1 MATTVKK
8 AVPKVVSWVGTD
20 GDDKYMHTGTDPL
33 KLDAGAG
40 NDYVVGG
47 AGKDTLAGGLGID
60 KLDFGA
66 EGGTKGISV
75 NLKSGVAY
83 DSFGSKDSISGFEI
97 VIGTKFNDRVTGS
110 DVSDYLVG
118 GEGNDILKGG
128 GGQDELYGEN
138 GNDSLYG
145 GDGSDAIYGGAGND
159 YISGGA
165 GFDTAVYYED
175 GSVAG
180 ISVNLLK
187 STAIDGFGN
196 TDKLVS
202 IESIRGSNYDDKI
215 IGSNGANWF
224 RGEGGNDTL
233 DGQGGD
239 DVMWGGFGDDSLLGG
254 KGNDMLAGGHGA
266 DVLDGGVGTDTA
278 DYAQDGGWRG
288 ISVHLGMGAG
298 TDSWGTEDKLVAI
311 ENVSGTTFDDWIM
324 GDKNANV
331 INAGAGNDWMAGDA
345 GKDTFVFAKGDGK
358 DWVND
363 FSVTEDTL
371 DLRAYGFAS
380 KEEALS
386 HAVAHDVG
394 MALVFDGA
402 EIVLKDVNISQ
413 AADLSILFA

>member
-8 AVPKVVSWVGTD
+8 VAPKVVSWVGTD

-47 AGKDTLAGGLGID
+47 AGRDTMAGGAGID

-66 EGGTKGISV
+66 EGGTKGINV

-83 DSFGSKDSISGFEI
+83 DSFGSRDSISGFEI

-110 DVSDYLVG
+110 DNADYLVG
-118 GEGNDILKGG
+118 GEGNDVLSGG
-128 GGQDELYGEN
+128 KGQDELYGEN

-145 GDGSDAIYGGAGND
+145 GDGSDALYGGAGDD
-159 YISGGA
+159 YINGGA
-165 GFDTAVYYED
+165 GFDTASYYED

-187 STAIDGFGN
+187 STATDGFGN

-202 IESIRGSNYDDKI
+202 IESIRGSNYDDKVV
-215 IGSNGANWF
+215 GNNGANWF

-233 DGQGGD
+233 DGQGGN
-239 DVMWGGFGDDSLLGG
+239 DVMWGGFGTDLLLGG
-254 KGNDMLAGGHGA
+254 KGNDSMNGGHGN
-266 DVLDGGVGTDTA
+266 DTLDGGVGSDTA
-278 DYAQDGGWRG
+278 DYSEEGGWRG
-288 ISVHLGMGAG
+288 ISVDMSNSAATDTWG
-298 TDSWGTEDKLVAI
+298 TDDKLVSI
-311 ENVSGTTFDDWIM
+311 ENVKGTTFDDWIM

-331 INAGAGNDWMAGDA
+331 IEAGAGNDWMAGGD
-345 GKDTFVFAKGDGK
+345 GKDTFVFAKDDGK
-358 DWVND
+358 DWIND
-363 FSVTEDTL
+363 FNVKDDTL

-380 KEEALS
+380 KEDVLS

-402 EIVLKDVNISQ
+402 EIILKDVNINQ
-413 AADLSILFA
+413 AADLSILFV

>member
-8 AVPKVVSWVGTD
+8 TAPKVVSWVGTD

-66 EGGTKGISV
+66 EGGTQGINV

-97 VIGTKFNDRVTGS
+97 VIGTKFNDKVTGS
-110 DVSDYLVG
+110 DNADYLVG
-118 GEGNDILKGG
+118 GDGNDILKGG
-128 GGQDELYGEN
+128 KGQDELYGEN

-145 GDGSDAIYGGAGND
+145 GDGSDALYGGAGDD
-159 YISGGA
+159 YINGGA

-180 ISVNLLK
+180 ISVDLLK
-187 STAIDGFGN
+187 GTAVDGFGGH
-196 TDKLVS
+196 DKLVS

-215 IGSNGANWF
+215 VGSNAANWF
-224 RGEGGNDTL
+224 RGEGGNDVL

-239 DVMWGGFGDDSLLGG
+239 DVMWGGFGADTLLGG

-266 DVLDGGVGTDTA
+266 DVLDGGAGIDTA

-288 ISVHLGMGAG
+288 IAVDMSRGAA
-298 TDSWGTEDKLVAI
+298 TDSWGTEDKLVSI
-311 ENVSGTTFDDWIM
+311 ENITGTTFADWVM

-331 INAGAGNDWMAGDA
+331 INLGAGDDWMAGGA

-363 FSVTEDTL
+363 FNVKDDTL

-380 KEEALS
+380 KEDVLS
-386 HAVAHDVG
+386 HAVAHNVG
-394 MALVFDGA
+394 MALVFEGA
-402 EIVLKDVNISQ
+402 EIILKDVNINQ
-413 AADLSILFA
+413 AGDLSILFV